1 MIFKKLKT
9 AYYGLRFLIGALIVG
24 VILAI
29 CPGNRSFLSCL
40 LAGAF
45 ATLLLLQLGSRSIVE
60 KVGALLTAAAIAW
73 LAGPRPASSRESFIA
88 FVAGWTVAASA
99 LAAYLHP
106 RAE

>member
-1 MIFKKLKT
+1 MNSKCYNRVMKRVLVGTSIC
-9 AYYGLRFLIGALIVG
+9 G
-24 VILAI
+24 VILI
-29 CPGNRSFLSCL
+29 PFSERSEAACL
-40 LAGAF
+40 LAGLF

-73 LAGPRPASSRESFIA
+73 LAGPQAAIKQTA
-88 FVAGWTVAASA
+88 FAHFAGWTLAATA